1 MVKANY
7 EHVHAVKKRLAD
19 GSTKVHYYHR
29 GTRQKIEGVPGTPE
43 FALAYA
49 NACKRAVEVKQATF
63 RDLIGNYFS
72 SASFA
77 NLGER
82 TRADYQKHRP
92 IIEEAWH
99 KLPLEVLKDKR
110 IKSDFR
116 KWRDAVA
123 QAKGA
128 RQADLIFAT
137 CRRIVSFGVD
147 DGLLEV
153 NHLLTIEGVYK
164 ADRSDMI
171 WLPEHIEA
179 FWKTASQGMQ
189 LALILA
195 LNLGRRE
202 GDLIRLTWGDYTGEF
217 MHVSNR
223 KGRRKL
229 KFPARVSE
237 ALRASLD
244 AYRLSLGRIPHKDET
259 ILTTPTGATWT
270 EGHFSTKFSAAKNQ
284 AGLRD
289 LHFHDLR
296 GTAVTILA
304 ENGCTGPEIASI
316 SGHSM
321 KQVEGIL
328 EKYMARTRALN
339 DAATKKLEQSWIA
352 QFALG

>member
-1 MVKANY
+1 M
-7 EHVHAVKKRLAD
+7 
-19 GSTKVHYYHR
+19 
-29 GTRQKIEGVPGTPE
+29 PGTPE

-92 IIEEAWH
+92 IIEEVWH

-110 IKSDFR
+110 IKAIFGNGAMPWQGRRVPASRFDFCHMPPHR
-116 KWRDAVA
+116 LVWR
-123 QAKGA
+123 
-128 RQADLIFAT
+128 
-137 CRRIVSFGVD
+137 D
-147 DGLLEV
+147 DGLLKV
-153 NHLLTIEGVYK
+153 NRLLTIEGAHK

-179 FWKTASQGMQ
+179 FWKTASQGME
-189 LALILA
+189 LALILP

-217 MHVSNR
+217 MHVR
-223 KGRRKL
+223 TPKGRRKL
-229 KFPARVSE
+229 NSQRASPRLSVLLWMLTGCRSGAFLTEDEPSPQRQPARLE
-237 ALRASLD
+237 Q
-244 AYRLSLGRIPHKDET
+244 
-259 ILTTPTGATWT
+259 
-270 EGHFSTKFSAAKNQ
+270 EGHFSTKLARPRIRPGCATSTFT
-284 AGLRD
+284 
-289 LHFHDLR
+289 LR

-304 ENGCTGPEIASI
+304 ENGLQGRRSHP